1 MPMASHTAL
10 PARPARGPA
19 RGAGAGAGAH
29 GPDAAL
35 PCQRRPDVFQ
45 HPLLEAPSDIPHTS
59 PEQRHQHL
67 VLLRT
72 ARDLCASC
80 PLWAECLQD
89 AVAHAEP
96 HGYTAATTVE
106 DRRWIRRALG
116 VGDANGDL
124 PTHHPVDGP
133 GASPGHHSAETSRR
147 LLRLRSR
154 SAGPAVPDAAGS
166 GLPALGRVLDAFDAR
181 QDQLARRQREL
192 PAIPRQLH
200 QHSGSQRPLGDADG
214 HGRRP
219 TAAGHPHP
227 HPHPHAHPESRNEDM
242 AAAESGQ
249 RIAFS
254 YEDPAQAVRQ
264 ALLAPLTRA
273 ALPTLDSLEQ
283 LVAMLASVPGGEIA
297 PETPQTVRAARRAV
311 EALAPAPEGAQ
322 DAAQAAPG
330 VSPPRALTGSV
341 SVELATSDPVA
352 ALRRDFLEPLLRE
365 LASSLANIEKVATML
380 AAAGSPG
387 GDGSHLEPI
396 RTALQGV
403 RACLPHPAPG
413 GRTSA
418 GPGQAAALA
427 SAGGRHAT
435 ALNTPSIRAAVET
448 AVSTFPG
455 PFSARDVLRA
465 LPQGVYG
472 DPSKTISNVLSA
484 MVKAGGLRR
493 LTRGTYA
500 RTADVAADLT
510 ATDVTVTDVGATDVG
525 ATDVGAT
532 VVTADAAVTVA
543 ASAPERGEAKSA

>member
-1 MPMASHTAL
+1 MASHTAL
-10 PARPARGPA
+10 PTRPARGA
-19 RGAGAGAGAH
+19 VRGAGAGAGVH
-29 GPDAAL
+29 TPDAAL

-45 HPLLEAPSDIPHTS
+45 HPLLEAPTDIPHTS

-96 HGYTAATTVE
+96 YGYAAATTLD

-116 VGDANGDL
+116 VGDTNGDL
-124 PTHHPVDGP
+124 PTHTVDGP
-133 GASPGHHSAETSRR
+133 GAGPGYSSGETSRR

-154 SAGPAVPDAAGS
+154 STDTAARHDAERGQPT
-166 GLPALGRVLDAFDAR
+166 LERILDAFDAR
-181 QDQLARRQREL
+181 QDQLARPRREL

-200 QHSGSQRPLGDADG
+200 EHTTARQPHSSG
-214 HGRRP
+214 HHLRP
-219 TAAGHPHP
+219 T
-227 HPHPHAHPESRNEDM
+227 HPESRSEDM

-264 ALLAPLTRA
+264 ALLAPLIRS
-273 ALPTLDSLEQ
+273 ALPTLTGLEQ

-297 PETPQTVRAARRAV
+297 PEMPDTIRAARKAV
-311 EALAPAPEGAQ
+311 EALAPEGGRGSCDSA
-322 DAAQAAPG
+322 DGTPDTTG
-330 VSPPRALTGSV
+330 PLRALTGSV
-341 SVELATSDPVA
+341 SVELATTDPVA

-380 AAAGSPG
+380 AATEASAD
-387 GDGSHLEPI
+387 GDENHLEPI
-396 RTALQGV
+396 RTALQGI
-403 RACLPHPAPG
+403 RACLPHPAPTG
-413 GRTSA
+413 KTSA
-418 GPGQAAALA
+418 GTGQAAALVPSGA
-427 SAGGRHAT
+427 
-435 ALNTPSIRAAVET
+435 PSIRAAVET

-465 LPQGVYG
+465 LPPGVYG

-484 MVKAGGLRR
+484 LVKSGR
-493 LTRGTYA
+493 LQRLARGTYA
-500 RTADVAADLT
+500 RTVDVPIDT
-510 ATDVTVTDVGATDVG
+510 AVDV
-525 ATDVGAT
+525 
-532 VVTADAAVTVA
+532 
-543 ASAPERGEAKSA
+543 PEQDEAKSA

>member
-10 PARPARGPA
+10 PTRPARGPV
-19 RGAGAGAGAH
+19 RGAGAGTGVH
-29 GPDAAL
+29 TPDAAL

-45 HPLLEAPSDIPHTS
+45 HPLLEAPTDIPYTS

-96 HGYTAATTVE
+96 YGYAAATTLD

-124 PTHHPVDGP
+124 PTHTADGP
-133 GASPGHHSAETSRR
+133 GAGPGYSSGETSRR

-154 SAGPAVPDAAGS
+154 STDTAARHDAERGQPT
-166 GLPALGRVLDAFDAR
+166 LERILDAFDAR
-181 QDQLARRQREL
+181 QDQLARPRREL
-192 PAIPRQLH
+192 PGIPRQLH
-200 QHSGSQRPLGDADG
+200 EHTTAQQPHSGG
-214 HGRRP
+214 HQLRP
-219 TAAGHPHP
+219 T
-227 HPHPHAHPESRNEDM
+227 HPESRSEDM

-264 ALLAPLTRA
+264 ALLAPLIRS
-273 ALPTLDSLEQ
+273 ALPTLTGLEQ
-283 LVAMLASVPGGEIA
+283 LVTMLASVPGGEIA
-297 PETPQTVRAARRAV
+297 PEMPDTIRAARKAV
-311 EALAPAPEGAQ
+311 EALAPEGGRGSCDSA
-322 DAAQAAPG
+322 DGTPDTAGPL
-330 VSPPRALTGSV
+330 RALTGSV
-341 SVELATSDPVA
+341 SVELATTDPVA

-380 AAAGSPG
+380 AATEASD
-387 GDGSHLEPI
+387 GDEIHLEPI
-396 RTALQGV
+396 RTALQGI
-403 RACLPHPAPG
+403 RACLPHPAPT
-413 GRTSA
+413 GRTST
-418 GPGQAAALA
+418 GTGQAAAPA
-427 SAGGRHAT
+427 PSGA
-435 ALNTPSIRAAVET
+435 PSIRAAVET

-465 LPQGVYG
+465 LPPGVYG

-484 MVKAGGLRR
+484 LVKSGR
-493 LTRGTYA
+493 LQRLARGTYA
-500 RTADVAADLT
+500 RTVDVTMDVAV
-510 ATDVTVTDVGATDVG
+510 DV
-525 ATDVGAT
+525 
-532 VVTADAAVTVA
+532 
-543 ASAPERGEAKSA
+543 PEQDEAKSA

>member
-10 PARPARGPA
+10 PTRPARGPV

-29 GPDAAL
+29 TPDAAL

-45 HPLLEAPSDIPHTS
+45 HPLLEAPTDIPYTS

-96 HGYTAATTVE
+96 YGYAAATTLD

-124 PTHHPVDGP
+124 PTHTVDGP
-133 GASPGHHSAETSRR
+133 GAGPGYSSGETSRR

-154 SAGPAVPDAAGS
+154 STDTAARHDAEG
-166 GLPALGRVLDAFDAR
+166 GRPTLERILDAFDAR
-181 QDQLARRQREL
+181 QDQLARPRREL
-192 PAIPRQLH
+192 PGIPRQLH
-200 QHSGSQRPLGDADG
+200 EHTNTEQPHGSGHRPR
-214 HGRRP
+214 H
-219 TAAGHPHP
+219 T
-227 HPHPHAHPESRNEDM
+227 HPESRSEDM

-264 ALLAPLTRA
+264 ALLAPLIRS
-273 ALPTLDSLEQ
+273 ALPTLTGLEQ
-283 LVAMLASVPGGEIA
+283 LVTMLASVPGGEIA
-297 PETPQTVRAARRAV
+297 PEMPDTIRAARKAV
-311 EALAPAPEGAQ
+311 EALTPHGGRDSAEA
-322 DAAQAAPG
+322 
-330 VSPPRALTGSV
+330 SPDPTGPLRALTGSV
-341 SVELATSDPVA
+341 SVELATTDPVA

-380 AAAGSPG
+380 AATEASD
-387 GDGSHLEPI
+387 GDEIHLEPI
-396 RTALQGV
+396 RTALQGI
-403 RACLPHPAPG
+403 RACLPHPAPTG
-413 GRTSA
+413 KTST
-418 GPGQAAALA
+418 GTGQTAALA
-427 SAGGRHAT
+427 PSGA
-435 ALNTPSIRAAVET
+435 PSIRAAVET

-465 LPQGVYG
+465 LPPGVYG

-484 MVKAGGLRR
+484 LVKSGR
-493 LTRGTYA
+493 LQRLARGTYA
-500 RTADVAADLT
+500 RTVDVTMDVAV
-510 ATDVTVTDVGATDVG
+510 DV
-525 ATDVGAT
+525 
-532 VVTADAAVTVA
+532 
-543 ASAPERGEAKSA
+543 PEQDEAKSA

>member
-1 MPMASHTAL
+1 MPMVSHTAL
-10 PARPARGPA
+10 PARPARGAA
-19 RGAGAGAGAH
+19 RGPGAGAGAH
-29 GPDAAL
+29 SPDAAL

-45 HPLLEAPSDIPHTS
+45 HPLLEAPADIPHTS

-89 AVAHAEP
+89 TVVHAEP
-96 HGYTAATTVE
+96 YGYAAATTLD

-124 PTHHPVDGP
+124 PSHPTETP
-133 GASPGHHSAETSRR
+133 GAAPGHHSGETSRR

-154 SAGPAVPDAAGS
+154 SAGPASRHAAGP
-166 GLPALGRVLDAFDAR
+166 GLPAVERVLDAFDAR
-181 QDQLARRQREL
+181 QDQLTQPQREL
-192 PAIPRQLH
+192 PGIPRQLH
-200 QHSGSQRPLGDADG
+200 QHTAAQRTHSDG
-214 HGRRP
+214 HRP
-219 TAAGHPHP
+219 TASR
-227 HPHPHAHPESRNEDM
+227 HPHPHAHPESRSEDM

-264 ALLAPLTRA
+264 ALLAPLIRA

-283 LVAMLASVPGGEIA
+283 LATMLASLPGGEIA
-297 PETPQTVRAARRAV
+297 PETPDTVRAARKAV
-311 EALAPAPEGAQ
+311 ETLAPHDAQ
-322 DAAQAAPG
+322 DCAAASPG

-341 SVELATSDPVA
+341 SVELATTDPVT

-387 GDGSHLEPI
+387 GDGGEIDLEPV
-396 RTALQGV
+396 RTALQGI
-403 RACLPHPAPG
+403 RQCLPHPVPSR
-413 GRTSA
+413 RTTA
-418 GPGQAAALA
+418 GTGQAAALTA
-427 SAGGRHAT
+427 PGARHAT
-435 ALNTPSIRAAVET
+435 SPHAPSIRAAVET
-448 AVSTFPG
+448 AVSAFPG

-465 LPQGVYG
+465 LPHGVYG

-484 MVKAGGLRR
+484 MVKSGRLRR
-493 LTRGTYA
+493 IARGTYA
-500 RTADVAADLT
+500 RTVDVVTDVTVGMAVDVAADVREQ
-510 ATDVTVTDVGATDVG
+510 D
-525 ATDVGAT
+525 
-532 VVTADAAVTVA
+532 
-543 ASAPERGEAKSA
+543 EAKSA